1 MRLIYKTVDVLF
13 NIKTFGHFFLKGIGF
28 IHAPSS
34 FEKSPSIIF
43 HLVWYF
49 VIHYS
54 DIHKYLIVALL
65 SILILFGALYDSS
78 SIRAVLSAT
87 VLTGSDYISYL
98 PKLTSMQ
105 IRFVAFGSNW
115 QMSIRQRLIQ
125 LLFVLVG
132 LCVFTL
138 LKLCR
143 YRNRLIIFLIFLSR
157 LQSSSINESDDQ
169 SK

>member
-1 MRLIYKTVDVLF
+1 MCCSTKRHLDRDRELTLYMHQVVLR
-13 NIKTFGHFFLKGIGF
+13 KAL
-28 IHAPSS
+28 ALY
-34 FEKSPSIIF
+34 SIWFDI
-43 HLVWYF
+43 LLY
-49 VIHYS
+49 IS

-65 SILILFGALYDSS
+65 SVLILFGALYDSS
-78 SIRAVLSAT
+78 SIRAVLTAT
-87 VLTGSDYISYL
+87 ALTGSDYINYL

-105 IRFVAFGSNW
+105 TRFVAFGSNW

-138 LKLCR
+138 LNLCR
-143 YRNRLIIFLIFLSR
+143 YRNTCIMNRLTIFLIFLSR
-157 LQSSSINESDDQ
+157 LQSSRINESNDQ